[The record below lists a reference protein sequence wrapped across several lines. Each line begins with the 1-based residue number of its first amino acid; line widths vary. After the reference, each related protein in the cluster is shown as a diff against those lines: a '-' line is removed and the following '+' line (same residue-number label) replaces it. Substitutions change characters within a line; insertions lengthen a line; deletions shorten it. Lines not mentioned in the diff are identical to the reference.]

1 MTKKNEEI
9 MEILEAYDLTRCA
22 SSAADVHRP
31 GARYAADSSRR
42 PLASNTLAIELFQ
55 QWTQVNT
62 M

>member
-1 MTKKNEEI
+1 